1 MTRSIRLFIV
11 RLLASASVTALGLV
25 GFVTSIV
32 VDARPA
38 RAAETDQYYS
48 WYVRV
53 PDATAAIDEHI
64 NQGFAE
70 ALREVNG
77 AGAASFSC
85 GDVALRML
93 DKQFRTAVWFVVGA
107 TRDWSF
113 PYRPATTTEFQERY
127 EAVSLY
133 RYFGLFPFGVL
144 IPVDPTVRVGDV
156 YFGTDKLGHFLTNGP
171 RYWQTYSKARAK
183 GATVDDALRAAVDL
197 GIGQESGILGGLI
210 TSTFSYGDLEANF
223 QGLELVRSWCER
235 GGLVLEDVVSTKGDE
250 DGKRSAKKAWRL
262 VRPFSMVD
270 WVNPCWDE
278 SFYPNAYSGPTADGV
293 KKALQGYC
301 PLRTRP
307 DIAARRQRYRDIG
320 CHSFSVK
327 TLDALIAAEKIP
339 DPSPFTLETACGDP
353 PAR

>member
-1 MTRSIRLFIV
+1 MTRPTRP
-11 RLLASASVTALGLV
+11 LASCRIPVVVVLLVGATIALGAF
-25 GFVTSIV
+25 G
-32 VDARPA
+32 AGPA

-53 PDATAAIDEHI
+53 PDATEPLDERI
-64 NQGFAE
+64 NKGFAE
-70 ALREVNG
+70 ALREVN
-77 AGAASFSC
+77 AASPESLSC

-107 TRDWSF
+107 TKDWGF
-113 PYRPATTTEFQERY
+113 PYRPASTTEFQEQY
-127 EAVSLY
+127 EQVSLY

-156 YFGTDKLGHFLTNGP
+156 YLGTDKIGHFLTNGP
-171 RYWQTYSKARAK
+171 RYWQVYTRTREQ
-183 GATVDDALRAAVDL
+183 GATVDDALQAAVDL
-197 GIGQESGILGGLI
+197 GIEQEAGILGGVI

-223 QGLELVRSWCER
+223 QGLELVRSWCEG
-235 GGLVLEDVVSTKGDE
+235 GGLVLADGEEHVVQGERTRG
-250 DGKRSAKKAWRL
+250 KAWRL
-262 VRPFSMVD
+262 TRPFSMKD

-278 SFYPNAYSGPTADGV
+278 SFYPNAYSGPTAAGV

-301 PLRTRP
+301 RLRTRP
-307 DIAARRQRYRDIG
+307 DIAARRRLYREAG

-327 TLDALIAAEKIP
+327 YLDERIAQGKIP
-339 DPSPFTLETACGDP
+339 DPAPFTLERACGDP